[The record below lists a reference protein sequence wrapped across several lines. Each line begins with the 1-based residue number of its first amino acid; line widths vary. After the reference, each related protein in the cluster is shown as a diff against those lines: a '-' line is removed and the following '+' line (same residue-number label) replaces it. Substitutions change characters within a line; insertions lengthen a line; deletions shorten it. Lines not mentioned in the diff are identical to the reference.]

1 MLHKLKGGNNLKY
14 LIVVDMQN
22 DFITGALG
30 SREAQAIVSNVVA
43 KIEKYR
49 QATYGWM
56 LSDELPIDTYSDQH
70 VYKHTFGYCGWSH
83 ILDRLSLNTSQDTI
97 EIVGLCTDI
106 CVISNA
112 LLIRATFPDISI
124 IVDASCCAGTSIEAH
139 KSAINVMRSCQID
152 VINEV

>member
-49 QATYGWM
+49 QAKCCDNEPIDIIFTHDTHKEDYLNTLEGKLLPIEHCIKDTYGWM

-83 ILDRLSLNTSQDTI
+83 ILDRLSLDTSQD
-97 EIVGLCTDI
+97 
-106 CVISNA
+106 
-112 LLIRATFPDISI
+112 R
-124 IVDASCCAGTSIEAH
+124 
-139 KSAINVMRSCQID
+139 KSV
-152 VINEV
+152 V